1 MWFGTTSSDSRAEVT
16 TIEYQSESGNA
27 QGLVGRWKGLSVEDN
42 NAETVTYQPAGKNG
56 LTLKSSFPG
65 AANFTVM
72 LDGTRAPVVG
82 PTTIRGIEVAARA
95 VDRDTI
101 ELTFSREGVTTPR
114 LFGKCRPTER
124 R

>member
-1 MWFGTTSSDSRAEVT
+1 ME
-16 TIEYQSESGNA
+16 
-27 QGLVGRWKGLSVEDN
+27 GLSVEDN

-101 ELTFSREGVTTPR
+101 ELTFSREGVNNAKAVWKMSPDGKTLMVTTSAIASQNPSVSVYV
-114 LFGKCRPTER
+114 KQ
-124 R
+124 